1 MKHLP
6 ESFVRWLWNI
16 YMHGIL
22 ALVETCPQSDR
33 VAEIQTA
40 QSQTLMSAT
49 NPARP
54 MNTSNM
60 PVWLMPGSPHPLS
73 LLSSWDT
80 KKSMDLL
87 TRRASSTH
95 AGECD

>member
-49 NPARP
+49 NP
-54 MNTSNM
+54 
-60 PVWLMPGSPHPLS
+60 G
-73 LLSSWDT
+73 
-80 KKSMDLL
+80 
-87 TRRASSTH
+87 
-95 AGECD
+95 